1 MRAAFARAF
10 RGAVLVITMALSSGC
25 FHHSDTKPA
34 PTASTRSSK
43 PPSLSRSGRYEQ
55 DQDSSPQ
62 GPLPD
67 VSKIPEPVPKAEPF
81 SIYGNK
87 SPYSV
92 LGETYRVRPSVSG
105 YSERGIASWYGNK
118 FHGHMTS
125 IFEPYDMYAFTAA
138 HKTLPI
144 PCYAR
149 VTNLENGASVIV
161 RINDRG
167 PFAENRIIDL
177 SYVAAVKLGIWQK
190 GTGLVEVQAID
201 PAHPEATRA
210 PEPTRAKMVS
220 APIASATSP
229 SKTPKPAIYL
239 QVGAF
244 GEAANA
250 EHAAN
255 TVRAAHLGD
264 VRIVEAQVNGKTIR
278 RVRIG
283 PLRDVDEA
291 DRLTPKLRDLGL
303 GMPKVAVED

>member
-1 MRAAFARAF
+1 MRRRASHSV
-10 RGAVLVITMALSSGC
+10 RSVVALIFLSMLGGC
-25 FHHSDTKPA
+25 FHHA
-34 PTASTRSSK
+34 PTRSPSSPSAAPQSSK
-43 PPSLSRSGRYEQ
+43 PTRSGRYDQ

-67 VSKIPEPVPKAEPF
+67 VSKIPEPIPKAEPP
-81 SIYGNK
+81 SVYGNK

-92 LGETYRVRPSVSG
+92 LGETYKILPNTNG
-105 YSERGIASWYGNK
+105 YVERGIASWYGNK

-125 IFEPYDMYAFTAA
+125 IFEPYDMYAYTAA
-138 HKTLPI
+138 HKTLPL

-190 GTGLVEVQAID
+190 GTGLVEVRAID
-201 PAHPEATRA
+201 PAHPDLAKA
-210 PEPTRAKMVS
+210 PEPARAKAVS
-220 APIASATSP
+220 TRNVSSAVP
-229 SKTPKPAIYL
+229 PKTPNPTIYL
-239 QVGAF
+239 QIGAF
-244 GEAANA
+244 GEAVNA
-250 EHAAN
+250 EHAASA
-255 TVRAAHLGD
+255 VRAAHLGD
-264 VRIVEAQVNGKTIR
+264 VRIVQAQVNGKTIR
-278 RVRIG
+278 RVQIG

-303 GMPKVAVED
+303 GTPHVAVED